1 MPVPVRV
8 VLEVEKNDVL
18 FATLLI
24 VVVEGVGRCFFGG
37 FSFHVTPY
45 CYDCCALAPR
55 HCRQDDDKTVT

>member
-8 VLEVEKNDVL
+8 VLEDVL
-18 FATLLI
+18 CATLLI
-24 VVVEGVGRCFFGG
+24 VVVEGLGDVFLGG
-37 FSFHVTPY
+37 FSFQVTPY